1 MKTLPLLSVI
11 MPVYNAEKFLSD
23 AMKSVLGQSFK
34 NLELIIIN
42 DGSTDKSELVVQSFT
57 DERIRYFK
65 NEENSGIVYSRNR
78 GLKLAK
84 GDFIGMVDADDI
96 VYPEKFEKQIEFL
109 KQNPEYGFVGS
120 WARFID
126 ENGKRIPGGWKLK
139 ASPEKIPAIMF
150 FKNYFLQSAVV
161 YQKDCIKN
169 FSFTKGFEIGED
181 YLIWYQMLKK
191 YKAWNFPEYLVD
203 YRMHQHN
210 ITVKQKEKGYE
221 LEREIFRIQ
230 FKELGIEATDEEL
243 DIHMKIRYTETIN
256 STELLKEIEKWLM
269 KILRY
274 NDLNKVYD
282 KKHLYEVV
290 TNRWMKVC
298 SKFRP
303 VSLSATRVC
312 LTSKLF
318 STFILNRDP
327 LKGRE

>member
-1 MKTLPLLSVI
+1 MKTPPLLSVI

-23 AMKSVLGQSFK
+23 AMKSVLGQSFY

-42 DGSTDKSELVVQSFT
+42 DGSTDKSELVIQSFS

-109 KQNPEYGFVGS
+109 KQNPDYGFVGS

-126 ENGKRIPGGWKLK
+126 EKGKKIPGGWKLK
-139 ASPEKIPAIMF
+139 ALPEKIPAIML

-161 YQKDCIKN
+161 YQKDCIED
-169 FSFTKGFEIGED
+169 FSFTNGFEIGED

-191 YKAWNFPEYLVD
+191 YKAWNLPEYLVD

-210 ITVKQKEKGYE
+210 ITIKNKQKGLE
-221 LEREIFRIQ
+221 LERDIFRIQ
-230 FKELGIEATDEEL
+230 FKDLGIEATDEEL
-243 DIHMKIRYTETIN
+243 NLHMKIRYTDAISSIETLI
-256 STELLKEIEKWLM
+256 EIDKWLK
-269 KILRY
+269 KIVHF

-282 KKHLYEVV
+282 KKYLHEVV
-290 TNRWMKVC
+290 TNRWLKVC

-303 VSLSATRVC
+303 VSLSAIRVC
-312 LTSKLF
+312 FTSGLF
-318 STFILNRDP
+318 KTFILNRSL
-327 LKGRE
+327 LKKRV